1 MWEWL
6 SSFFGAQVE
15 EPTAGVVHCPQPRT
29 RSAPLKPKDFHREI
43 EKLDQL
49 LAAHGVKMDSQVL
62 PSLHQSLV
70 QDRKIEAI
78 KRIRTEGTPRLG
90 LKEAKR
96 IVDAFKH

>member
-1 MWEWL
+1 
-6 SSFFGAQVE
+6 
-15 EPTAGVVHCPQPRT
+15 
-29 RSAPLKPKDFHREI
+29 
-43 EKLDQL
+43 
-49 LAAHGVKMDSQVL
+49 MDSQVL